1 MMAVPRKNRLLV
13 PEAAE
18 ALEQLKFDIAREFGV
33 ELGPDTAA
41 RANGSVGGEMVRRL
55 VALAQNQIT
64 LT

>member
-1 MMAVPRKNRLLV
+1 MAVPRKNRLLV